1 MSAHWKK
8 TCSLKTFLNAHIQS
22 FSFQIT
28 IEVVLLLEPTVE
40 NFFRGKK
47 PMTAEFFQN
56 VKSEFLSVQ
65 FIHWNRKHFLSTFS
79 VYCCTEMKKF
89 HILISKFSAIVLRW
103 TTKKKKKKRIER
115 NEKNRV
121 GGGPSFISAYP
132 SPIHRATKVI
142 HPKCYK
148 HWGLLMLINILVG
161 KLLYTEIPVLCTVIL

>member
-28 IEVVLLLEPTVE
+28 IEVLLLLEPTVE

-47 PMTAEFFQN
+47 NRWPRNSSKMLN
-56 VKSEFLSVQ
+56 RVFLLAQ

-103 TTKKKKKKRIER
+103 TTKKKNKKRIRKER
-115 NEKNRV
+115 KKS
-121 GGGPSFISAYP
+121 GWW
-132 SPIHRATKVI
+132 RAFLHLSLSIT
-142 HPKCYK
+142 HS
-148 HWGLLMLINILVG
+148 
-161 KLLYTEIPVLCTVIL
+161 